1 MSKLKSKDL
10 NIFDQEDQIRSLIVD
25 HTDHCFHLKRSSDDG
40 GHHLMLYLPEEARK
54 DFNIKAFRED
64 RYNLIGF
71 NRVLIAFVSEG
82 YVSDLNK

>member
-10 NIFDQEDQIRSLIVD
+10 TIFEQEGKVRSLIVD
-25 HTDHCFHLKRSSDDG
+25 YTDHCFHLKRSSDDG
-40 GHHLMLYLPEEARK
+40 GHHLMIYLPEEALK
-54 DFNIKAFRED
+54 EFDIKAFRED

>member
-10 NIFDQEDQIRSLIVD
+10 TIYEQEEKIRSLIVD
-25 HTDHCFHLKRSSDDG
+25 HTDCCFHLRRSSDDG

-54 DFNIKAFRED
+54 EFNIKAFRED
-64 RYNLIGF
+64 RYNLIGY
-71 NRVLIAFVSEG
+71 NRVLITFVSEG

>member
-10 NIFDQEDQIRSLIVD
+10 NIFEQEDQIRSLIVD

-40 GHHLMLYLPEEARK
+40 GHHLMLYLPKEARK
-54 DFNIKAFRED
+54 DFDIKAFRED
-64 RYNLIGF
+64 RYKLIGF

>member
-1 MSKLKSKDL
+1 MSKLKNKDMT
-10 NIFDQEDQIRSLIVD
+10 IFEQEEKIRSLIVD

-40 GHHLMLYLPEEARK
+40 GHHLFLYLPEEARK
-54 DFNIKAFRED
+54 DFDIKAFRED
-64 RYNLIGF
+64 RYKLIGY

>member
-1 MSKLKSKDL
+1 MSKLKNSL
-10 NIFDQEDQIRSLIVD
+10 TIHEQEAEIRSLIVD
-25 HTDHCFHLKRSSDDG
+25 ASDHAFHLKRASDDG

-54 DFNIKAFRED
+54 DFDIKAFRED